1 MNTVYRRV
9 DEDRVIREWLRLERR
24 KGEIDASIDVIRLSP
39 DERLETL
46 RHLWSPP
53 RWGPDGPSRV
63 WYQVD
68 LTEHLLRSVR
78 HAWGVFGIPGTVLDL
93 ARAIHRTSPEPKW
106 QEVLAEHAELVST
119 VEAIAE
125 ELPETPDGKL
135 ILEAGLHHPPMLI
148 DGNHR
153 ATALALHLLRTGEFT
168 PIEVYIGFPERVV
181 LSSVISRALMQV
193 CRFRHF

>member
-1 MNTVYRRV
+1 M
-9 DEDRVIREWLRLERR
+9 
-24 KGEIDASIDVIRLSP
+24 
-39 DERLETL
+39 
-46 RHLWSPP
+46 
-53 RWGPDGPSRV
+53 
-63 WYQVD
+63 
-68 LTEHLLRSVR
+68 
-78 HAWGVFGIPGTVLDL
+78 
-93 ARAIHRTSPEPKW
+93 
-106 QEVLAEHAELVST
+106 LAEHAELVST